1 MNFLIDYNEEENI
14 YDNFPQLKADS
25 SYEIKKDSFNEA
37 LKTTKSKFNAFCKTN
52 YNIQNSNIIENIK
65 DKNIHTQY
73 IFKKKNLNKVDD
85 IINDESIINEL
96 CKNISNK
103 KCNKIISYIDKSK
116 EETKDTDKQSWRDL
130 DNKIDT
136 KDYFD
141 MKMNNYLNFD
151 TKISNHEKIENINEI
166 IEIKNNNNN
175 NHDLLNQNTNLN
187 LLCKKRNND
196 CSYIKSANN
205 SIKLIDEILS
215 LYNDYNKE
223 KKDQKNEEYRIYEDG
238 FLKKTILI
246 IENKVPIC
254 IIYIEKEV
262 IEDIYI
268 IKEKILTSN
277 KDEII
282 YILRKIK
289 QNIEKKLK

>member
-141 MKMNNYLNFD
+141 MKMNNFSNFD

-277 KDEII
+277 KDEIM

>member
-277 KDEII
+277 KDEIM

>member
-14 YDNFPQLKADS
+14 NDNFPQLKADS

-37 LKTTKSKFNAFCKTN
+37 LKATKSKFNAFCKTN

-141 MKMNNYLNFD
+141 MKMNNYSNFD
-151 TKISNHEKIENINEI
+151 TKMSNHEKIENINEI

-196 CSYIKSANN
+196 CSYVKSANN

-238 FLKKTILI
+238 FLKKTITI
-246 IENKVPIC
+246 IENKEPIC

-262 IEDIYI
+262 IVDIYI

-277 KDEII
+277 KDEIM